1 VRGARLS
8 VAALCAIAAAGIGVG
23 CGGSDQGASDAELR
37 GVVDDLTHDVFVG
50 VGLASGKQR
59 FHVPGTALTVIPVG
73 ESLRT
78 FTSGVAN
85 IATDEPRLA
94 DQVQPIGSNTKV
106 MTATVVMQLVED
118 GRIRLEDTLP
128 QIAARNRAD
137 GGRLFGL
144 AAEFR
149 TKVRRV
155 TLRELLNHTS
165 GIADCLDAPAFARAF
180 ERNPLRR
187 WTLAELSR
195 IGLAEK
201 PEFPPGAPGK
211 WNYSDT
217 EYMLL
222 GMVVEAVTGDSMRAR
237 MEALFDE
244 AGMRHSYYAPSP
256 RALGRP
262 PLSSRVVQGY
272 MPIPPRREQLPAAFE
287 AFDRA
292 SVADAVVG
300 HPAAVEAVQVHTPT
314 GGPAVEVSPAPPRE
328 ARRAGGVDRF
338 RYQNVTTAY
347 SQSIGLSAGGVVS
360 STGDLARFWLALFS
374 GELVG
379 EDTLEQMQET
389 VPTGENEA
397 GVTTRWGLGF
407 GEQILAP
414 NALYPGS
421 IPGRVWMHLGDIFG
435 YASAGYF
442 VEGQDLVVANA
453 TNLFPQPVGD
463 LGLLRNVLRAQ
474 QGGGVGGG

>member
-1 VRGARLS
+1 VTRARSLVAVACAASIGLGA
-8 VAALCAIAAAGIGVG
+8 G
-23 CGGSDQGASDAELR
+23 CGGSFQGASDAQLR
-37 GVVDDLTHDVFVG
+37 VVVDDLTHDVFTG
-50 VGLASGKQR
+50 VGLASGTQR

-73 ESLRT
+73 EPLRT
-78 FTSGVAN
+78 YTSGVAD

-94 DQVQPIGSNTKV
+94 DQVQPVGSNTKV

-118 GRIRLEDTLP
+118 GEIGLDQTLP
-128 QIAARNRAD
+128 RIAAAHRAD
-137 GGRLFGL
+137 RGRLARL
-144 AAEFR
+144 
-149 TKVRRV
+149 VRSFERRVHRV

-165 GIADCLDAPAFARAF
+165 GIADCLDSPAFARAF

-201 PEFPPGAPGK
+201 PEFSPGAPGK

-244 AGMRHSYYAPSP
+244 AGMRDSYYAPSP
-256 RALGRP
+256 RALVRP
-262 PLSSRVVQGY
+262 PLSRRIVQGY
-272 MPIPPRREQLPAAFE
+272 MPIPPRREQLPAAFR

-292 SVADAVVG
+292 SVADAVVS

-360 STGDLARFWLALFS
+360 STEDVARFWLALFS

-379 EDTLEQMQET
+379 EETLGQMQET
-389 VPTGENEA
+389 VPTGENEP

-407 GEQILAP
+407 GEQIFAP

-421 IPGRVWMHLGDIFG
+421 LPGRVWMHLGDIFG
-435 YASAGYF
+435 YASAAYF
-442 VEGQDLVVANA
+442 VENQGLVVANA

-463 LGLLRNVLRAQ
+463 LGLLRNVLRAWQ
-474 QGGGVGGG
+474 APEG